1 MSAKSLTVQLGSLI
15 LLVCA
20 YTFAWAG
27 EINTETMLPE
37 TVVDPEGDKNVFAT
51 GFDYRD
57 GMLFTVHVEPASA
70 SGNPGVNLI
79 TVVRKG
85 VRQPDGVWHWEKK
98 IIEDHTILDPWHTQA
113 SIALDKQGYIH
124 VAYNMHNMPWQY
136 SVSEKPYDISNFKFR
151 GQSVTLGEIETVK
164 FQNKTSF
171 PQIGSAAIP
180 GNQVTY
186 PMFFSDRHGDI
197 YLTYRFA
204 LKPARHWGKRAFA
217 GAIAKYDVVTQ
228 RWWPL
233 GGAFPISTADAVLFG
248 GSQQATQT
256 PFAFE
261 DTYSVYLPTLAF
273 DANNGMHI
281 FLNWRPGGAGMDTI
295 NPSYAF
301 SPDGERFFK
310 SDGQAYKMPI
320 SLAQSDV
327 IVRPYEK
334 FYAPKSVT
342 VLANGSPAV
351 VIQPLSGGRQLV
363 TLDSINK
370 HWNAPEAMP
379 AAASEIVV
387 DSQGSV
393 WAFATG
399 LRVFMRSA
407 NKVEWQ
413 EIGQISTGLCFPKVK
428 YYPTES
434 RFVIHAK
441 TCDGQRA
448 TIISFRQ

>member
-1 MSAKSLTVQLGSLI
+1 MSVRPLVIQLGSLMMLI
-15 LLVCA
+15 CA

-27 EINTETMLPE
+27 EISIETMLPE
-37 TVVDPEGDKNVFAT
+37 TVVDPEGDKSVFAT
-51 GFDYRD
+51 AFDYRD
-57 GMLFTVHVEPASA
+57 GMLFAVHVEPAGA
-70 SGNPGVNLI
+70 SGKPGINLL

-85 VRQPDGVWHWEKK
+85 MRQSDGSWSWEKK
-98 IIEDHTILDPWHTQA
+98 IIENRTILDPWHTQA

-136 SVSEKPYDISNFKFR
+136 SVSEKPYDISNFQFR
-151 GQSVTLGEIETVK
+151 GQPVSLGELETVK
-164 FQNKTSF
+164 FQNKTPF

-180 GNQVTY
+180 GNQITY

-204 LKPARHWGKRAFA
+204 LKPARPWGKRAFA

-228 RWWPL
+228 NWRPL
-233 GGAFPISTADAVLFG
+233 GGAFPISTTDAVLAA

-261 DTYSVYLPTLAF
+261 DSYSVYLATLAF
-273 DANNGMHI
+273 DAENGMHA
-281 FLNWRPGGAGMDTI
+281 FWNWRPGGAGMDTI

-301 SPDGERFFK
+301 SPDGERFFR
-310 SDGQAYKMPI
+310 SNGQAYKMPI
-320 SLAQSDV
+320 TYHQADV
-327 IVRPYEK
+327 IVGSNEK

-342 VLANGSPAV
+342 VLANSNPAV

-363 TLDSINK
+363 TLDGVNK
-370 HWNAPEAMP
+370 RWNAPEAMP

-387 DSQGSV
+387 DSQGSAWV
-393 WAFATG
+393 FATG
-399 LRVFMRSA
+399 VRVFMRPA

-413 EIGQISTGLCFPKVK
+413 EIGQISTGLCSPKVK
-428 YYPTES
+428 YYPPES

-441 TCDGQRA
+441 TCDGRRA
-448 TIISFRQ
+448 TIISFRR